1 MATSIGVVPRA
12 ASATSET
19 RARFS
24 ANLPIVMRRSAR
36 ETPAR
41 VRVGGASGSA
51 STLAASTRFGF
62 VRRSDRRR
70 SDHRRTPAGVSP
82 SAARDDGPQSF
93 EAFERDVRR
102 SREFAR
108 PTGQYGSLDDLD
120 DDPDDDPEDLEDLDL
135 EALDAPDVRG
145 GGVLLRVVA
154 FALAAWC
161 HALAPFGGRWGQAA
175 ASAKT
180 ATAVALFATPLQ
192 WFGVAFFLS
201 AIASGV
207 FARALRAARAF
218 QPIRAEG
225 PAAHAASARKTKTPT
240 AGGVALV
247 PAGCLAALVF
257 TRAADP
263 ATNAVVA
270 CTLLFLAI
278 GFKDDLGKLRA
289 RRNDAGLRPGAKL
302 AAQCA
307 VAGAFVGVVAA
318 LSHAGVS
325 PVSTTVT
332 FGFGVFGALWEQ
344 LLTGHVTGLS
354 GIKSLALR
362 MSDGFYYALAAFAV
376 VSESNAVNVADGV
389 DGLAASLCATAFVAL
404 GVVCLAGGRA
414 ELGCFSIAMGGASA
428 GFRVVNR
435 HPASAFMGDSG
446 SLALGGALG
455 AVAAAAGGWALF
467 PLVCVTG
474 VFVAEVLSVIAQVAW
489 FKWTKRR
496 TGEGARL
503 FRMAPLHHHL
513 ELGGWGE
520 VKVVATLVAFGAM
533 CALIGVAV
541 AGG

>member
-1 MATSIGVVPRA
+1 
-12 ASATSET
+12 
-19 RARFS
+19 
-24 ANLPIVMRRSAR
+24 
-36 ETPAR
+36 
-41 VRVGGASGSA
+41 
-51 STLAASTRFGF
+51 
-62 VRRSDRRR
+62 
-70 SDHRRTPAGVSP
+70 
-82 SAARDDGPQSF
+82 
-93 EAFERDVRR
+93 
-102 SREFAR
+102 
-108 PTGQYGSLDDLD
+108 
-120 DDPDDDPEDLEDLDL
+120 
-135 EALDAPDVRG
+135 
-145 GGVLLRVVA
+145 
-154 FALAAWC
+154 
-161 HALAPFGGRWGQAA
+161 
-175 ASAKT
+175 
-180 ATAVALFATPLQ
+180 
-192 WFGVAFFLS
+192 
-201 AIASGV
+201 
-207 FARALRAARAF
+207 
-218 QPIRAEG
+218 
-225 PAAHAASARKTKTPT
+225 
-240 AGGVALV
+240 
-247 PAGCLAALVF
+247 VF

-289 RRNDAGLRPGAKL
+289 KRNDAGLRPGAKL

-307 VAGAFVGVVAA
+307 VAGAFVCVVAA

-428 GFRVVNR
+428 GFLVVNR

>member
-1 MATSIGVVPRA
+1 MATPIGVVPRA
-12 ASATSET
+12 ASAASDA

-24 ANLPIVMRRSAR
+24 ANLPVAMRRSAR
-36 ETPAR
+36 GTPAR
-41 VRVGGASGSA
+41 VRVGGASGR
-51 STLAASTRFGF
+51 TTIAASTRFGF
-62 VRRSDRRR
+62 VRRSDLRR
-70 SDHRRTPAGVSP
+70 SDRRRTRVGVSP

-102 SREFAR
+102 SRERA
-108 PTGQYGSLDDLD
+108 PTGHDGSFDDLD
-120 DDPDDDPEDLEDLDL
+120 DDLDL

-289 RRNDAGLRPGAKL
+289 KRNDAGLRPGAKL

-307 VAGAFVGVVAA
+307 VAGAFVCVVAA

-362 MSDGFYYALAAFAV
+362 MDGFYYALAAFAV

-428 GFRVVNR
+428 GFLVVNR
-435 HPASAFMGDSG
+435 HPASVFMGDSG

-533 CALIGVAV
+533 CALIGVGV

>member
-24 ANLPIVMRRSAR
+24 ANLPILMRRSAR
-36 ETPAR
+36 GTPAR
-41 VRVGGASGSA
+41 VRVGGASASA
-51 STLAASTRFGF
+51 STIAASTRFGF

-70 SDHRRTPAGVSP
+70 SDRRRTPAGVSP

-120 DDPDDDPEDLEDLDL
+120 DDPDDDPEDLDL

-225 PAAHAASARKTKTPT
+225 PAAHAASSRKTKTPT

-414 ELGCFSIAMGGASA
+414 ELACFAIAMGGASA
-428 GFRVVNR
+428 GFLVVNR
-435 HPASAFMGDSG
+435 HPASLFMGDSG

-455 AVAAAAGGWALF
+455 AVAAAAGGWAAF
-467 PLVCVTG
+467 PLFCVTL

-496 TGEGARL
+496 RGEGERL

-520 VKVVATLVAFGAM
+520 VRVVATLVAVGAL
-533 CALIGVAV
+533 CALVGVAV
-541 AGG
+541 AAG

>member
-1 MATSIGVVPRA
+1 MTTLIGVVPRA
-12 ASATSET
+12 ASAPGT
-19 RARFS
+19 R
-24 ANLPIVMRRSAR
+24 VTGKRRSLRPAAR
-36 ETPAR
+36 GTERTPAR
-41 VRVGGASGSA
+41 AIGDVASKTRRAGFGSRN
-51 STLAASTRFGF
+51 L
-62 VRRSDRRR
+62 
-70 SDHRRTPAGVSP
+70 RRTSVGVSP
-82 SAARDDGPQSF
+82 SAARDDGPRSF
-93 EAFERDVRR
+93 EAFERATRR
-102 SREFAR
+102 SRERDRAN
-108 PTGQYGSLDDLD
+108 GSVDF
-120 DDPDDDPEDLEDLDL
+120 PDDDWTDEGIEMDL
-135 EALDAPDVRG
+135 EALDAPPEVKG

-161 HALAPFGGRWGQAA
+161 HALAPLGGRWGQAA
-175 ASAKT
+175 ASTKT
-180 ATAVALFATPLQ
+180 GTAVALFATPLQ

-201 AIASGV
+201 AIASGGLAGV
-207 FARALRAARAF
+207 LRSARAF
-218 QPIRAEG
+218 QPIRADG
-225 PAAHAASARKTKTPT
+225 PAAHAASKTKTRTPT
-240 AGGVALV
+240 AGGLALV
-247 PAGCLAALVF
+247 PAGCLSALIF
-257 TRAADP
+257 TRAADA
-263 ATNAVVA
+263 ATNAVVVCA
-270 CTLLFLAI
+270 LLFLAI
-278 GFKDDLGKLRA
+278 GFKDDLGKLRSKK
-289 RRNDAGLRPGAKL
+289 NDAGLRPGVKL
-302 AAQCA
+302 AAQSA
-307 VAGAFVGVVAA
+307 VAVGFVGAVAA
-318 LSHAGVS
+318 LSRAGVS

-344 LLTGHVTGLS
+344 LLTGTVTGLS
-354 GIKSLALR
+354 GIKSLALPL
-362 MSDGFYYALAAFAV
+362 GPWAYYALAAFAV

-428 GFRVVNR
+428 GFLVVNR
-435 HPASAFMGDSG
+435 HPASVFMGDSG

>member
-1 MATSIGVVPRA
+1 
-12 ASATSET
+12 
-19 RARFS
+19 
-24 ANLPIVMRRSAR
+24 
-36 ETPAR
+36 
-41 VRVGGASGSA
+41 
-51 STLAASTRFGF
+51 
-62 VRRSDRRR
+62 
-70 SDHRRTPAGVSP
+70 
-82 SAARDDGPQSF
+82 
-93 EAFERDVRR
+93 
-102 SREFAR
+102 
-108 PTGQYGSLDDLD
+108 
-120 DDPDDDPEDLEDLDL
+120 
-135 EALDAPDVRG
+135 
-145 GGVLLRVVA
+145 LLRVVA
-154 FALAAWC
+154 VALAAWC

-201 AIASGV
+201 AIASGGV
-207 FARALRAARAF
+207 ARAFRAARAF

-225 PAAHAASARKTKTPT
+225 PAAHKKSARKTKTPT

-270 CTLLFLAI
+270 CTLLFLAL
-278 GFKDDLGKLRA
+278 GFKEDLGKQRA
-289 RRNDAGLRPGAKL
+289 KRNDAGLRPGAKL

-318 LSHAGVS
+318 LSRAGVS

-362 MSDGFYYALAAFAV
+362 MDGFYYALAAFAV

-414 ELGCFSIAMGGASA
+414 ELGCFAIAMGGASA
-428 GFRVVNR
+428 GFLVVNR
-435 HPASAFMGDSG
+435 HPASMFMGDSG

-455 AVAAAAGGWALF
+455 AVAAAAGGWAVF
-467 PLVCVTG
+467 PLFVITL
-474 VFVAEVLSVIAQVAW
+474 VFVAEVLSVIFQVGW
-489 FKWTKRR
+489 FKWTKKR
-496 TGEGARL
+496 TGEGKRL

-520 VKVVATLVAFGAM
+520 VKVVSILVAFGAI
-533 CALIGVAV
+533 CAVVGVAV